1 MVRMEYDGN
10 GNLTR
15 ETGPLGESR
24 SYTYTPPG
32 RGGER
37 DG

>member
-1 MVRMEYDGN
+1 MEYDGN

-24 SYTYTPPG
+24 SYTYTPVIA
-32 RGGER
+32 RSIFAYVCA
-37 DG
+37 